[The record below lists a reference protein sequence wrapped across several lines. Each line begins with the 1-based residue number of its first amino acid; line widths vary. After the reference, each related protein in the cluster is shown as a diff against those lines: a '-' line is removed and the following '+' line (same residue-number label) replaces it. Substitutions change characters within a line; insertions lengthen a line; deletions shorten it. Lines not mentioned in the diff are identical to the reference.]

1 MAVSPEEIGL
11 CGCWQILAIKR
22 ERIELA
28 ASRAKLPQETMEP
41 EVAYYVTSL
50 CLRETSDRAL
60 LDAVRGH
67 WSAIENGV
75 HHTRDTSFGEDA
87 SRIAQP
93 TAARVMATL
102 RNLAIGIYNLEQERP
117 DAKMAASLP
126 AWQRKLT
133 ASEAIGYI
141 L

>member
-1 MAVSPEEIGL
+1 M
-11 CGCWQILAIKR
+11 CGCWQILAVQR

-28 ASRAKLPQETMEP
+28 ASRAKPPRETREP
-41 EVAYYVTSL
+41 EVGYYVTSL
-50 CLRETSDRAL
+50 GYRETSDQAL
-60 LDAVRGH
+60 LEAVRGH

-75 HHTRDTSFGEDA
+75 HHTRDVSFGEDR
-87 SRIAQP
+87 SRIAHP

-117 DAKMAASLP
+117 RATAASLP

-133 ASEAIGYI
+133 ASQALRFI

>member
-1 MAVSPEEIGL
+1 MEVSPEEIGL
-11 CGCWQILAIKR
+11 TGCWQILAVQR
-22 ERIELA
+22 ERIDLA
-28 ASRAKLPQETMEP
+28 ASRAKPPQETEEP
-41 EVAYYVTSL
+41 DVGYYVTSL
-50 CLRETSDRAL
+50 GHRDTSDQAL

-75 HHTRDTSFGEDA
+75 HHTRDVSFGEDR

-102 RNLAIGIYNLEQERP
+102 RNLTIGIYNLEQERRP
-117 DAKMAASLP
+117 ANAASLP
-126 AWQRKLT
+126 GWQRKLP
-133 ASEAIGYI
+133 ASAAMRFI

>member
-28 ASRAKLPQETMEP
+28 ASRAKPPQETKEP

-50 CLRETSDRAL
+50 GHRETSGQAL

-75 HHTRDTSFGEDA
+75 HHTRDVSFGEDG

-102 RNLAIGIYNLEQERP
+102 RNLAIGIYNLDQERP
-117 DAKMAASLP
+117 DANAASLP
-126 AWQRKLT
+126 AWKRKLT
-133 ASEAIGYI
+133 ASEAMRFI